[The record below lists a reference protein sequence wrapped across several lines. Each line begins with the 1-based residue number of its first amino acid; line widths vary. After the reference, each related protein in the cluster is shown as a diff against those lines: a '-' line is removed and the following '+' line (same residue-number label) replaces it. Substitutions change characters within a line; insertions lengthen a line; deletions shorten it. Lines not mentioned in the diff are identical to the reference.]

1 MERIQTDSGTQFRFV
16 TYFGGQFC
24 PIFGKENIS
33 SEQRP
38 VEHFFVKLVKTVL
51 HAYMPSNFQ
60 LVFCLFFRLLLKY
73 SLLNIFKL
81 YSPRTLTYM
90 RAKLPVMSVQ
100 NSQISDTQ
108 IRSSF
113 EIIVIIKD
121 YL

>member
-1 MERIQTDSGTQFRFV
+1 
-16 TYFGGQFC
+16 
-24 PIFGKENIS
+24 
-33 SEQRP
+33 
-38 VEHFFVKLVKTVL
+38 
-51 HAYMPSNFQ
+51 
-60 LVFCLFFRLLLKY
+60 
-73 SLLNIFKL
+73 
-81 YSPRTLTYM
+81 M